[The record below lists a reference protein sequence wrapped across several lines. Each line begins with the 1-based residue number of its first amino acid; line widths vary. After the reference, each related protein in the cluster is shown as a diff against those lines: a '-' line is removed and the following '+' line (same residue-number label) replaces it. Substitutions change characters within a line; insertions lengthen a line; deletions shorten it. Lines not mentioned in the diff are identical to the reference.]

1 VVEDREEACFP
12 CPFAAQVAGH
22 AKYDTA
28 NDLGHELLAAGPGDS
43 HGPAAEHRDG
53 ALLSRSDHEFD
64 EA

>member
-1 VVEDREEACFP
+1 MVEDREEACFP
-12 CPFAAQVAGH
+12 CPCAAQLAGH

-53 ALLSRSDHEFD
+53 VLSSRLDHGLD